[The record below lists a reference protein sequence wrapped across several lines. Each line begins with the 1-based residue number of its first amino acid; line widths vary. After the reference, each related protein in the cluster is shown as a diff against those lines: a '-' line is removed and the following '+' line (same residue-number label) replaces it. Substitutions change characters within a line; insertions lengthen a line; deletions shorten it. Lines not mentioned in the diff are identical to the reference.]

1 MRGTTQ
7 RGVTLIELMIA
18 LVIIA
23 ALIMVAMP
31 SFSAWLANA
40 QIRNAAEGIL
50 NGMQFARAQAIQRN
64 APVWF
69 ELAAD
74 NGWTVTTLVDGSE
87 EVLQSRPAEG
97 SATAEASAE
106 PVGANMLTFNG
117 MGWVIPNAN
126 NSNSITEVDVE
137 STVTVDGVRP
147 LRITIGP
154 GGAMKM
160 CDPAVADPDPRVCP

>member
-1 MRGTTQ
+1 M
-7 RGVTLIELMIA
+7 TLVELMIA

-64 APVWF
+64 TPVWF
-69 ELAAD
+69 ELAAN

-87 EVLQSRPAEG
+87 EELQSRPAEG
-97 SATAEASAE
+97 SATAEATTQPA
-106 PVGANMLTFNG
+106 GATTLTFNG
-117 MGWVIPNAN
+117 MGWVVPNAD
-126 NSNSITEVDVE
+126 STNSITRVDVE
-137 STVTVDGVRP
+137 STVVVDGIRP
-147 LRITIGP
+147 LRITVGP